1 MDVLCSLRE
10 RMLPR
15 TRSVQNTATRGASGT
30 LVSAPPPAR
39 AVFASSRS
47 AQAALVAFLVCVV
60 GLVAYRT
67 YSPRLNARPTD
78 DPTSPVVTAAPK
90 PIDLNAADRAEL
102 EQLPGVGPSLAE
114 AILSHRREAGPFRSV
129 DELGGVHGV
138 GDKTLAKLRPLLT
151 VSEPGVEKLERK
163 PTPPAVVPTA
173 AGKIQPGEP
182 PLNVNTATE
191 VELQRLPRV
200 GPVTARAIVS
210 ARPFRSVD
218 DLDRVKGIGKKT
230 VDSLRPFVTV
240 E

>member
-1 MDVLCSLRE
+1 M
-10 RMLPR
+10 
-15 TRSVQNTATRGASGT
+15 
-30 LVSAPPPAR
+30 SAPPPAR
-39 AVFASSRS
+39 SVFASSRS

-67 YSPRLNARPTD
+67 YFPRLNARPTD
-78 DPTSPVVTAAPK
+78 DPTSPAVTPK
-90 PIDLNAADRAEL
+90 PIDLNTADRAEL
-102 EQLPGVGPSLAE
+102 EQLPGVGPGLAD

-129 DELGGVHGV
+129 DELGDVYGV

-163 PTPPAVVPTA
+163 PTTPAVVRTA

-182 PLNVNTATE
+182 PINVNTATE

-200 GPVTARAIVS
+200 GPATARAIIA
-210 ARPFRSVD
+210 ARPFKSVD
-218 DLDRVKGIGKKT
+218 DLDRVKGIGPKT
-230 VDSLRPFVTV
+230 LDALRPFVTT